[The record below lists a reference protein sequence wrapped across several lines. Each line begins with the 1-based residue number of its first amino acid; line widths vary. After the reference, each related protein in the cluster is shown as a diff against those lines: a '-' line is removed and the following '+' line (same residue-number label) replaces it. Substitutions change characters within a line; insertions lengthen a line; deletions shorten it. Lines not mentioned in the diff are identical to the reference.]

1 MKPKSDVKGVEV
13 SGEELHYIKDA
24 TEKEL
29 PERLKLVI
37 TERLTAQA
45 AEHEAEIKELE
56 DKLETK
62 ELELDGVMFLG
73 IDKWLDEGEG
83 KGMDATQRA
92 GYVREKLLKIIEG
105 YDKQKAELEKKVIEA
120 IPTAFAIASHIKVCA
135 DIGKNY
141 YDISEAIVAE
151 ITSEIKSA
159 FGDGK

>member
-45 AEHEAEIKELE
+45 AEHDRVK
-56 DKLETK
+56 
-62 ELELDGVMFLG
+62 
-73 IDKWLDEGEG
+73 
-83 KGMDATQRA
+83 
-92 GYVREKLLKIIEG
+92 EKLMDDIILLQNKFLEA
-105 YDKQKAELEKKVIEA
+105 KAEKAELEKKVIEA